1 MPPVNPAATTE
12 RQFHAIKRCPRP
24 SVRLVCFPHSGG
36 SAGYFRTWKPVL
48 PEGVELLAVRY
59 PGREERLCDPFA
71 EDMEELAESIARAAA
86 RFDDAPLAFFGH
98 SLGSLV
104 AYEVAVRLAARHGIT
119 LKALFA
125 SSCAAPWLAPRLG
138 LGNAGDEALI
148 ARIRQLGGTD
158 MRVFDDPELRELIM
172 PAIRADY
179 RLLDRYTE
187 PATTALDCPVHVYHG
202 TDDPGVEADS
212 VAAWSRAT
220 GHAFSTRAFPGG
232 HFYLADHLPELTRD
246 LFARLEAPAVKPPS
260 RSNLFY
266 VLAM

>member
-1 MPPVNPAATTE
+1 MPPTNPVATSE
-12 RQFHAIKRCPRP
+12 RQFHAINPCPRP
-24 SVRLVCFPHSGG
+24 NLRLVCFPHSGG
-36 SAGYFRTWKPVL
+36 SAGYFRTWKSAV

-71 EDMEELAESIARAAA
+71 EDMRELADSIAHACA

-104 AYEVAVRLAARHGIT
+104 AYEVAVRLSARYGVT
-119 LKALFA
+119 LRTLFA

-138 LGNAGDEALI
+138 LGDAADEALI
-148 ARIRQLGGTD
+148 ERVGQLGGTD
-158 MRVFDDPELRELIM
+158 MSVFDNLELRELIM

-202 TDDPGVEADS
+202 TDDPGVGADA

-220 GHAFSTRAFPGG
+220 ARAFSTRAFPGG
-232 HFYLADHLPELTRD
+232 HFYLAEHLPELARD
-246 LFARLEAPAVKPPS
+246 LFARLETPPAGRPS
-260 RSNLFY
+260 RSNLLF
-266 VLAM
+266 VLG